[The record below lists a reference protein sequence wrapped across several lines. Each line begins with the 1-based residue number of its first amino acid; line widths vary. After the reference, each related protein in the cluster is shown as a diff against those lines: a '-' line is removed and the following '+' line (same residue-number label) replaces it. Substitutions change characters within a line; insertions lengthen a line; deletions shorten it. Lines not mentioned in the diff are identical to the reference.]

1 MRQEEKTE
9 LTKAKILGAAMEEF
23 GINGYANGSI
33 NNICKKGI
41 NKGLIYHNY
50 KDKDE
55 LYMICVKKSC
65 ERMIDFMDQENAESS
80 MDQYMN
86 ARMRFFKENTSE
98 AHIFFEALLDPP
110 QHLKVQIRE
119 AMKDFEALNV
129 RMYEKTISGLTLR
142 ENVSKEDALRY
153 FSLFQEMFNVYFCS
167 SAFQTMDFE
176 EKIQIHEST
185 IPRILNFM
193 LYGIAERRDT
203 NS

>member
-86 ARMRFFKENTSE
+86 ARMRFFKENKSE

>member
-193 LYGIAERRDT
+193 LYGIAEKRDT

>member
-9 LTKAKILGAAMEEF
+9 LTKAKILGVAMEEF

>member
-1 MRQEEKTE
+1 
-9 LTKAKILGAAMEEF
+9 
-23 GINGYANGSI
+23 
-33 NNICKKGI
+33 
-41 NKGLIYHNY
+41 
-50 KDKDE
+50 
-55 LYMICVKKSC
+55 MICVKKSC

-86 ARMRFFKENTSE
+86 ARMRFFKENKSE

-119 AMKDFEALNV
+119 MVKDFEALNV

-153 FSLFQEMFNVYFCS
+153 FSLFQEMFNGYFCS
-167 SAFQTMDFE
+167 PAFQTMDFE
-176 EKIQIHEST
+176 EKMQIHEST

>member
-98 AHIFFEALLDPP
+98 THIFFEALLDPP

-153 FSLFQEMFNVYFCS
+153 FSLFQEMFNGYFCS
-167 SAFQTMDFE
+167 PAFQTMDFE

>member
-98 AHIFFEALLDPP
+98 AHIFFEAL
-110 QHLKVQIRE
+110 
-119 AMKDFEALNV
+119 NV

>member
-33 NNICKKGI
+33 NNICKKEI

>member
-167 SAFQTMDFE
+167 PAFQTMDFE